1 MEQPIAIAI
10 PIANIFDYSS
20 IIRTEDPK
28 PETRN
33 PKPGTRLVDTYSARC
48 LYFAVMNSD
57 NAVFHGTTILLVR
70 KGNQIVIAGD
80 GQVTLGDTV
89 IKKSAR
95 KIRRV
100 YNDRVLVGFAGAT
113 ADAFAL
119 FSRLEMKLEQ
129 FQGNLNRAAV
139 ELAQEWRTDR
149 ALRHL
154 EAYLLATDGKSI
166 YMISGTGDVIEP
178 DDGVLAVGSGGVY
191 ALAAARALLRHT
203 KMPAGKIAQ
212 EALKIASEICVF
224 TNSEI
229 TIEEL

>member
-1 MEQPIAIAI
+1 
-10 PIANIFDYSS
+10 
-20 IIRTEDPK
+20 
-28 PETRN
+28 
-33 PKPGTRLVDTYSARC
+33 
-48 LYFAVMNSD
+48 MNSD
-57 NAVFHGTTILLVR
+57 NGIFHGTTILLVR
-70 KGNQIVIAGD
+70 RGNSTVIAGD
-80 GQVTLGDTV
+80 GQVSFGDTV
-89 IKKSAR
+89 IKKNAR

-119 FSRLEMKLEQ
+119 FSRLEAKLEQ

-154 EAYLLATDGKSI
+154 EALLLATDGKSI
-166 YMISGTGDVIEP
+166 YLLSGTGDVIEP
-178 DDGVLAVGSGGVY
+178 DDGVLAAGSGGVF

-203 KMPAGKIAQ
+203 KLTAKQVAR
-212 EALKIASEICVF
+212 ESLRIASEICVF

-229 TIEEL
+229 IVEEI

>member
-1 MEQPIAIAI
+1 M
-10 PIANIFDYSS
+10 
-20 IIRTEDPK
+20 
-28 PETRN
+28 N
-33 PKPGTRLVDTYSARC
+33 PDK
-48 LYFAVMNSD
+48 N
-57 NAVFHGTTILLVR
+57 VFHGTTILLVKR
-70 KGNQIVIAGD
+70 GSRIVMAGD
-80 GQVTLGDTV
+80 GQVTMGDTV
-89 IKKSAR
+89 IKQKAK

-119 FSRLEMKLEQ
+119 FSRLEVKLEQ

-154 EAYLLATDGKSI
+154 EAFLLATDGCSV
-166 YMISGTGDVIEP
+166 YLLSGTGDVIEP
-178 DDGVLAVGSGGVY
+178 DDEVLAVGSGGIF

-203 KMPAGKIAQ
+203 KLPARKIAW
-212 EALKIASEICVF
+212 EALKIAGEMCVY

-229 TIEEL
+229 IIDEL

>member
-1 MEQPIAIAI
+1 MDSNNRA
-10 PIANIFDYSS
+10 
-20 IIRTEDPK
+20 
-28 PETRN
+28 
-33 PKPGTRLVDTYSARC
+33 
-48 LYFAVMNSD
+48 
-57 NAVFHGTTILLVR
+57 FHGTTILLIK
-70 KGNQIVIAGD
+70 KGNQTVIAGD

-89 IKKSAR
+89 IKQSAR

-119 FSRLEMKLEQ
+119 FARLEGKLEQ

-154 EAYLLATDGKSI
+154 EAHLLATDGKSV
-166 YMISGTGDVIEP
+166 YLLSGTGDVLEP
-178 DDGVLAVGSGGVY
+178 DDGVLATGSGGVY
-191 ALAAARALLRHT
+191 ALAAARAMLRHT
-203 KMPAGKIAQ
+203 KLPPGKIAR

-229 TIEEL
+229 VVEEL

>member
-1 MEQPIAIAI
+1 M
-10 PIANIFDYSS
+10 DS
-20 IIRTEDPK
+20 K
-28 PETRN
+28 H
-33 PKPGTRLVDTYSARC
+33 
-48 LYFAVMNSD
+48 M
-57 NAVFHGTTILLVR
+57 VFHGTTILLIR
-70 KGNQIVIAGD
+70 RGNNVVIAGD
-80 GQVTLGDTV
+80 GQVSFGDTV
-89 IKKSAR
+89 IKQNAK

-100 YNDRVLVGFAGAT
+100 YNDRVVVGFAGAT

-119 FSRLEMKLEQ
+119 FSRLEVKLEQ

-154 EAYLLATDGKSI
+154 EALLLATDGKSN

-203 KMPAGKIAQ
+203 KLPARKIAE

-224 TNSEI
+224 TNGEI
-229 TIEEL
+229 MVEEI